1 MKSCKKFGL
10 AAIALVLGA
19 LLCMSLTG
27 CPTPNSAESKPAES
41 KPYVGIYTSESGVT
55 LVLNG
60 DGTST
65 VNQGGLASLSGTGTY
80 TVSGSTATLTFTE
93 GDINDTITAETTDN
107 WATFTANSTAGMTNQ
122 RFTKQ

>member
-27 CPTPNSAESKPAES
+27 CPTANTASTETAES
-41 KPYVGIYTSESGVT
+41 KPYVGTYTAGNVT
-55 LVLNG
+55 IVLNG

-65 VNQGGLASLSGTGTY
+65 LNQGGLASLSGTGTY
-80 TVSGSTATLTFTE
+80 TVSGSTATLTYTE

-107 WATFTANSTAGMTNQ
+107 WATFTANSTAGMTNEK
-122 RFTKQ
+122 FTKL

>member
-27 CPTPNSAESKPAES
+27 CPTANTASTES
-41 KPYVGIYTSESGVT
+41 KPYVGIYTAESGET
-55 LVLNG
+55 IVLNG
-60 DGTST
+60 DGTTT
-65 VNQGGLASLSGTGTY
+65 VNQGGVASLSGTGTY
-80 TVSGSTATLTFTE
+80 TVSGSTAILTYTG
-93 GDINDTITAETTDN
+93 GDITDTITAETTDN
-107 WATFTANSTAGMTNQ
+107 WATFTANSRDGMTNK

>member
-27 CPTPNSAESKPAES
+27 CPTANTASTES
-41 KPYVGIYTSESGVT
+41 KPYVGIYTAESGET
-55 LVLNG
+55 IVLNG
-60 DGTST
+60 DGTTT
-65 VNQGGLASLSGTGTY
+65 VNQGGLASMSGTGTY
-80 TVSGSTATLTFTE
+80 TVSGSTATLTYTE

-107 WATFTANSTAGMTNQ
+107 WATFTANSTDGMSNK

>member
-19 LLCMSLTG
+19 LLCMSVTG
-27 CPTPNSAESKPAES
+27 CPNPNSAESKP
-41 KPYVGIYTSESGVT
+41 YVGTYKSESGIS
-55 LVLNG
+55 LVLKS

-65 VNQGGLASLSGTGTY
+65 WSMSGNSGSGTY
-80 TVSGSTATLTFTE
+80 TVSGSTATATYTA
-93 GDINDTITAETTDN
+93 GDPTGTVTAETTDN
-107 WATFTANSTAGMTNQ
+107 WATFTANSAEFSMTNK